1 MNKIFKT
8 SISSPNLKSQANL
21 SNQIMNQIKGN
32 KLLNN
37 QNFHFNLNDIFHKN
51 RVSMN
56 EFDKIQNK
64 HKKTLDKLYLESKNF
79 SSMYYKYKDS
89 VKDIERTLR
98 RKKLRPLSD
107 DLTQKKVNFIEKHH
121 FYNELKNIKNIFR
134 PSPLLLEGND
144 LDRYYKSID
153 NIYDIIPEEDKN
165 IKYSQKLLG
174 ILNSENKSQSIFR
187 NRILRIRNKNKTIE
201 ESNLINKYI
210 RKLKNYNGE
219 IKQILKT
226 KELNSYRFNKRN
238 YTNRNLLDNKIKRH
252 FSLKNNLIG
261 NLKMKNNIEVNKKKR
276 ASLFEVDQ
284 DKNRNK
290 FINIF
295 NTYEKIKNMPI
306 DKDNNIKIDN
316 NIYSYK
322 FNNLTGI
329 TDANQIQTIY
339 YDIKRVKKKV
349 KTFNEKEISVLRQM
363 YFANAYDKRDILNK
377 ELFKDNDINNLD
389 KELINSVSRF

>member
-1 MNKIFKT
+1 MKKTYKT
-8 SISSPNLKSQANL
+8 SISSPNL
-21 SNQIMNQIKGN
+21 SNKIMNEIKTN

-37 QNFHFNLNDIFHKN
+37 QNFQFNLNDIFHKN

-64 HKKTLDKLYLESKNF
+64 HKKVLDKLYLESKNF
-79 SSMYYKYKDS
+79 TSMYYKYKDS

-134 PSPLLLEGND
+134 PSPLLLEGNE
-144 LDRYYKSID
+144 LERYYKSID

-187 NRILRIRNKNKTIE
+187 NRILRLRNKNKTIE
-201 ESNLINKYI
+201 DSNLINKYI

-219 IKQILKT
+219 IKQMLKT

-238 YTNRNLLDNKIKRH
+238 YTNRNLLDNNIKRH

-261 NLKMKNNIEVNKKKR
+261 NLKMKKNIEVNKKNKKKR

-306 DKDNNIKIDN
+306 DKDNNIKIDKN
-316 NIYSYK
+316 LYSYK
-322 FNNLTGI
+322 FNLIGI
-329 TDANQIQTIY
+329 TDPNQIQNIY
-339 YDIKRVKKKV
+339 NNIKRVKKKI
-349 KTFNEKEISVLRQM
+349 KLFNEKEITALRQM
-363 YFANAYDKRDILNK
+363 YFANAYDKRDILN
-377 ELFKDNDINNLD
+377 EEQFKDNDINNLD